1 MLCNLPVNKSVL
13 LYHMLLF
20 FIHVPLSLLPELSR
34 NNQFEWIA
42 AKPGRGEFFLSVKH
56 RRPKSVQSHTDSSP
70 EESSAIRMTQ
80 HTDTYQADSLLFP
93 GPEDGCTK
101 SYMTHRRLEQHLMY
115 GKHEFRLAESLFL
128 LDRAKVS
135 YAERF
140 EAGGSHSEVTIM
152 HTEIHCG
159 SPCLPEGWAGRK
171 SAKPHHDTDSIPSKK
186 KIGGKVSTWR
196 DHRGQG

>member
-1 MLCNLPVNKSVL
+1 MLCKKPVNKSVL

-20 FIHVPLSLLPELSR
+20 LYTYHFLLSESSR

-42 AKPGRGEFFLSVKH
+42 TKPGTGESLSVKH
-56 RRPKSVQSHTDSSP
+56 RRPKSVQSHTDSSS

-93 GPEDGCTK
+93 CPEDGCTK

-115 GKHEFRLAESLFL
+115 GKHEFRRAESLFL

-159 SPCLPEGWAGRK
+159 SPCLPERWAGRK
-171 SAKPHHDTDSIPSKK
+171 SAKPNHDTDSISSK

-196 DHRGQG
+196 DHGGQG